1 MSHDQLIQHAVDA
14 ARAGNPALARVHL
27 QKAAETAPDD
37 PTVWLWLSW
46 LADSPVSMIQCLKLV
61 RRHDDYREI
70 ADSGLAYARGLARFD
85 CSAVRIGATLAN
97 DETACE
103 ISASEERPAVTVK
116 AEAAFETQTTFG
128 FEFLPD
134 EAEPGEPTAEAAEEA
149 TWETRE
155 CSFDDAGLFD
165 EAETDDEGSDEDVD
179 AEIRDALMAEL
190 EAVAVEALGS
200 ADDELSPLESEE
212 ELPPETQTYWDGID
226 LLARTADAVADE
238 LKADSILD
246 DDEETLSF
254 PDYEFDLSADSD
266 RLGETIEAAD
276 ADIDGEEATGNE
288 SIHEVA
294 AEKPS
299 LGEGSWFDYWLPKEQ
314 RPTGSPADSDTTV
327 SAGAAVPDEPVTIA
341 EVAPEPESERAS
353 HLSAAVEATPQE
365 ELAENVPHETTIPV
379 NDPADLVLELVDESP
394 LDIEVLAADEP
405 NGETAVNEPRDEEF
419 FVVVEEAETP
429 AMSPTS
435 GPPPLPTEP
444 EKPKPVPV
452 REPANAWRAARTDWF
467 SADRSASTSLVPHNE
482 TATPP
487 PLPPFAKATATNPGA
502 LISAP
507 SQVIAPGE
515 QLPSGLTASRPA
527 NRSMFDAEPAPPA
540 LIDPAGRGSIT
551 GSGSGPVP
559 TGAEVRTQSSATSEI
574 PTGSDGESAGAS
586 GNSSGRP
593 RQKLESSSRRTVL
606 VVDDSPTVRK
616 LVEMSLTRNG
626 FRVVHAFDG
635 VAAIKEI
642 ARQNPSL
649 ILMDANMPRLD
660 GYQLCKLVKKHETT
674 RHIPVV
680 MLTGKEGVFDKLRG
694 KLVGCSG
701 YIAKPFSP
709 EELVTA
715 VGRFL
720 AQPAA
725 L

>member
-1 MSHDQLIQHAVDA
+1 MSHDQLIRHAVDA
-14 ARAGNPALARVHL
+14 ARAGNPALARIHL
-27 QKAAETAPDD
+27 QKVAETAPDD

-61 RRHDDYREI
+61 RRHEDYREI
-70 ADSGLAYARGLARFD
+70 ADSGLAFAQGLARFE
-85 CSAVRIGATLAN
+85 CNAVRIDSTPAS

-103 ISASEERPAVTVK
+103 ISAREERQSVTVK
-116 AEAAFETQTTFG
+116 SEAVFETQAT
-128 FEFLPD
+128 FEFEGPSED
-134 EAEPGEPTAEAAEEA
+134 AEPGESTAEATEEA
-149 TWETRE
+149 TWETHE
-155 CSFDDAGLFD
+155 CSFDEAGLFD
-165 EAETDDEGSDEDVD
+165 EVESDDEDFDEDGD
-179 AEIRDALMAEL
+179 AEIRDALIAEL
-190 EAVAVEALGS
+190 EAVAAEALGS
-200 ADDELSPLESEE
+200 ADDELSPLETEE
-212 ELPPETQTYWDGID
+212 ELPTEPQTYWDGID

-246 DDEETLSF
+246 GDEDTLSF
-254 PDYEFDLSADSD
+254 PEYEFDLLADSEW
-266 RLGETIEAAD
+266 LGKTIEATATD
-276 ADIDGEEATGNE
+276 ADIDGEELIGEEEIREAD
-288 SIHEVA
+288 
-294 AEKPS
+294 AEQPS
-299 LGEGSWFDYWLPKEQ
+299 PGEGSWFDYWLPKEQ
-314 RPTGSPADSDTTV
+314 RPTSSPEKSDTTV
-327 SAGAAVPDEPVTIA
+327 SAEAAVPDEPVTIA
-341 EVAPEPESERAS
+341 EDVLEPESELAS
-353 HLSAAVEATPQE
+353 HLPAAVEAAPQD

-379 NDPADLVLELVDESP
+379 NDPTDLVLELVYEAP

-405 NGETAVNEPRDEEF
+405 RDEEF
-419 FVVVEEAETP
+419 FVVADEAETP
-429 AMSPTS
+429 AMRPTLA
-435 GPPPLPTEP
+435 PPPLPTEP
-444 EKPKPVPV
+444 ETPKPVPV
-452 REPANAWRAARTDWF
+452 REPASAWRAARTDWF
-467 SADRSASTSLVPHNE
+467 SADSSASTSLVPHNE

-487 PLPPFAKATATNPGA
+487 PLPPFAKAAATNPAATNPGG

-507 SQVIAPGE
+507 AQGTGPGE
-515 QLPSGLTASRPA
+515 RVPSGLTAPRPA
-527 NRSMFDAEPAPPA
+527 NRSMFDAEPTPPA
-540 LIDPAGRGSIT
+540 RIDPAGRGSIT
-551 GSGSGPVP
+551 GSGPVP
-559 TGAEVRTQSSATSEI
+559 TGVEIRTQSSATSEI
-574 PTGSDGESAGAS
+574 PTGSEKGSAEAS

-606 VVDDSPTVRK
+606 VVDGSPTVRK

-709 EELVTA
+709 EELVSA

-720 AQPAA
+720 TQPAA